1 MTTQTANRKRSN
13 KQGLSTGYTLV
24 ELAVVMLIV
33 SLLIGGM
40 LLPIAAQQDVR
51 ARLETDKAL
60 SDIREALIG
69 FAIINGRLP
78 CPADRSIA
86 TGAANA
92 GVEQTTGTGAAL
104 TCACATV
111 STTSRVAKE
120 GTTVCSQTSAA
131 PIIGIVPWATLGLTE
146 TNPWGQRYTY
156 AVSASFS
163 RGVITTP
170 AITDTWGT
178 GCAFTAVSDMPT
190 KSAFALCTQG
200 DMEVKTAATSGTL
213 LASGLAAIVVSHGKT
228 EAKPTDGTSAGAY
241 MPNGFI
247 SPDVAT
253 GDEGENFDGDKTFVS
268 NTSLNDQLIWVPTN
282 TLMVRMLAALK
293 LP

>member
-1 MTTQTANRKRSN
+1 
-13 KQGLSTGYTLV
+13 
-24 ELAVVMLIV
+24 MLIV

-40 LLPIAAQQDVR
+40 LLPIVAQQGVR

-78 CPADRSIA
+78 CPADRNIA
-86 TGAANA
+86 TGDANA
-92 GVEQTTGTGAAL
+92 GVEQTTGTGATL

-111 STTSRVAKE
+111 SPTSRVAKA
-120 GTTVCSQTSAA
+120 GSVVCSQTAAA
-131 PIIGIVPWATLGLTE
+131 PITGVVPWATLGLTE

-156 AVSASFS
+156 AVSATFS
-163 RGVITTP
+163 RGVIPTP
-170 AITDTWGT
+170 ADTDTWGT
-178 GCAFTAVSDMPT
+178 GCTLTFASDMPT

-200 DMEVKTAATSGTL
+200 DIEVKTAATGGTL
-213 LASGLAAIVVSHGKT
+213 LASGLPAVVVSHGKT
-228 EAKPTDGTSAGAY
+228 ESKVTDGTAAGAY

-253 GDEGENFDGDKTFVS
+253 GDEGENFDGDKTFIS
-268 NTSLNDQLIWVPTN
+268 NTTLNDQLIWVPTN
-282 TLMVRMLAALK
+282 TLMVRMLGALK